1 MDFPVFHLDLFG
13 NRWLIATIAILHV
26 LINHGLAVGMMPL
39 VAAMEWY
46 GRRRQDPRWDRLA
59 YRILFVC
66 FLITTTVGALTG
78 VGIWLS
84 VSLVNPYSI
93 GSLIR
98 VFFWAWFTEW
108 LVFITEVCL
117 ILAYTLTWKSWTAR
131 GGVWKTRHIRL
142 GYALALFS
150 WITMAIIV
158 AILGFMMDPGN
169 WLTDHSFWTGVL
181 NPLYIPQLAFRT
193 PLAAAMAGIIAMF
206 LILVFTAR
214 GDAFRHEALR
224 AVGLW
229 TLAFAPFVLLAGWWY
244 YGAVPDAMKGNLGV
258 SLGTM
263 AFAEWQDRF
272 LQIAAVTVIAILVVV
287 QLAIA
292 RPRLLPKVALVVPF
306 VAILWMTGH
315 FERVREFIRKPYIIG
330 EYMYANGIRVDD
342 YALLQRDGVLA
353 YATYSNPL
361 TPAETAGLPEGLA
374 PSERAERLA
383 RIQQGK
389 DVFMNTCTRCHTGS
403 GINGITGHL
412 QRMFG
417 DEPWTPELTAGYIEG
432 MHYAQPYMPPFPG
445 TAQELQWLGDYLQ
458 HLQTNRAPIPGA
470 QSAGVAIAPAGAA
483 LAATATPARP
493 SRTQE
498 AAR

>member
-39 VAAMEWY
+39 LAAMEWY
-46 GRRRQDPRWDRLA
+46 GQKKKDPRWDRLA
-59 YRILFVC
+59 YRILFAC
-66 FLITTTVGALTG
+66 FLVTTTVGALTG

-117 ILAYTLTWKSWTAR
+117 ILAYTLTWKKWTAR
-131 GGVWKTRHIRL
+131 GPEWKARHIRL
-142 GYALALFS
+142 GFALAFFS
-150 WITMAIIV
+150 WVTMAIIV

-206 LILVFTAR
+206 LTLFFTTR
-214 GDAFRHEALR
+214 QDGFRNDALR
-224 AVGLW
+224 AIGLW
-229 TLAFAPFVLLAGWWY
+229 TLAFAPFVLAAGWWY
-244 YGAVPDAMKGNLGV
+244 YGSVPDAMKDNLGV
-258 SLGTM
+258 SLATLQ
-263 AFAEWQDRF
+263 FSQWQERF
-272 LQIAAVTVIAILVVV
+272 LQIALVTVVTILVVV
-287 QLAIA
+287 QFAIS
-292 RPRLLPKVALVVPF
+292 RPNLLPKAALVVPF

-315 FERVREFIRKPYIIG
+315 FERVREFIRKPYVIG

-361 TPAETAGLPEGLA
+361 TEAEKAGLPEGLSA
-374 PSERAERLA
+374 ADRTALLG
-383 RIQQGK
+383 RIQKGK
-389 DVFMNTCTRCHTGS
+389 DVFMDTCSRCHTSHGVNS
-403 GINGITGHL
+403 IAGHL
-412 QRMFG
+412 ARLFG
-417 DEPWTPELTAGYIEG
+417 DRPWTPELTAGYIEG

-445 TAQELQWLGDYLQ
+445 SKDELAYLGAYFEHLQ
-458 HLQTNRAPIPGA
+458 HNTAPIPGA
-470 QSAGVAIAPAGAA
+470 QTAGVTVVGDAPPHIAAGAPERET
-483 LAATATPARP
+483 TAR
-493 SRTQE
+493 
-498 AAR
+498 